1 MATRDDESFVEFVTA
16 SEQRLRRT
24 AYLMV
29 GDWHLA
35 ADVVQEALSRMY
47 VVWPRLERQGG
58 LPTYARRAVMSAVI
72 DHRRRRWNQEPPME
86 VPDRA
91 ADGEAGPEDR
101 DLMLRALRAVPPRQ
115 RACVVLR
122 FYEDLS
128 VAETAQALGCS
139 TGTVKSQTARGL
151 AALRVELERLGHT
164 DLVDAVKGGT
174 DD

>member
-1 MATRDDESFVEFVTA
+1 MATRDDESFVEFVSA

-35 ADVVQEALSRMY
+35 ADVVQEALARMY
-47 VVWPRLERQGG
+47 VAWPRLERGGG
-58 LPTYARRAVMSAVI
+58 LPAYARRAVMSAVV
-72 DHRRRRWNQEPPME
+72 DHKRRRWNQERPGE
-86 VPDRA
+86 VPDRPA
-91 ADGEAGPEDR
+91 ESDPAPEDR

-122 FYEDLS
+122 FYEELS
-128 VAETAQALGCS
+128 VAETAEALGCS

-151 AALRVELERLGHT
+151 DALRAELERLGHT
-164 DLVDAVKGGT
+164 GLVDAVKGAT